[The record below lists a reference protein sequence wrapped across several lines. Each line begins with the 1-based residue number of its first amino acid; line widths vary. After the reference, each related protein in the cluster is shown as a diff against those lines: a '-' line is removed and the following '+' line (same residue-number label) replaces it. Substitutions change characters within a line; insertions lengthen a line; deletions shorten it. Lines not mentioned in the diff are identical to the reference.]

1 MGLDK
6 VRQEAAFNGKKFAIG
21 LLFAGFSFL
30 VMIIPALING
40 THSLVNPMWLVLS
53 FFLIVIGE
61 VCLSPS
67 GLSITTKLAP
77 AAFSSQTMSL
87 WFLSTASAQAI
98 NAQVVKLY
106 NPATEAI
113 YFGVI
118 GAISI
123 LVSILLF
130 ALSSKI
136 QNFMKGLQ

>member
-6 VRQEAAFNGKKFAIG
+6 VRQEATFNGKKFAIG

-77 AAFSSQTMSL
+77 ALSL
-87 WFLSTASAQAI
+87 R
-98 NAQVVKLY
+98 K
-106 NPATEAI
+106 P
-113 YFGVI
+113 
-118 GAISI
+118 
-123 LVSILLF
+123 
-130 ALSSKI
+130 
-136 QNFMKGLQ
+136 